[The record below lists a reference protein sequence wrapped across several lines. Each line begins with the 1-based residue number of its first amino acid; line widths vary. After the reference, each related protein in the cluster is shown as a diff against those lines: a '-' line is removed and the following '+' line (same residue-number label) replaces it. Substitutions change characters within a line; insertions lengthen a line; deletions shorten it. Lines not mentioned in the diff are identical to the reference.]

1 MPDNEQ
7 SKAISIRVKHAHRS
21 RYKNQ
26 RRHDLRIGHQP
37 SYVDGGRAELNRVVV
52 ELPLPAQITKRA
64 KELRERTNPSRAMRA
79 DAAIA
84 TIGIITFGHAAQPI
98 FEALKRERTRCN
110 ACKTSWSCVFSDTDF
125 KFGRSAASAI
135 ASASF

>member
-37 SYVDGGRAELNRVVV
+37 SYVDGDRVDLNRVVV
-52 ELPLPAQITKRA
+52 DLPPARSNYTAGKRTPQA
-64 KELRERTNPSRAMRA
+64 NKPQSC
-79 DAAIA
+79 DA
-84 TIGIITFGHAAQPI
+84 
-98 FEALKRERTRCN
+98 
-110 ACKTSWSCVFSDTDF
+110 S
-125 KFGRSAASAI
+125 
-135 ASASF
+135 